1 MSEFTISYGYTK
13 NLGNYESERVDFS
26 VKVTEGEMTSEEAY
40 EQVRTFVRERL
51 QLDKPAGEVPP
62 RRRKF

>member
-1 MSEFTISYGYTK
+1 MREFTVSYGYTK

-51 QLDKPAGEVPP
+51 QLDKPAEECVP